1 MPVYQSAEQLYETL
15 MLLFEGVHTQDSAA
29 ALAVSK
35 SRLIIRLRLSSP
47 TAQVVING
55 RKNPPD
61 IVYESTSLRP
71 DLDVDLSA
79 DTLHRILLA
88 ELPLGKAIANKQMK
102 VRGPVWKSFVLE
114 GIFRGGQTLYPQILS
129 KVGLNDP

>member
-15 MLLFEGVHTQDSAA
+15 MLLFESVHTQDPAA

-47 TAQVVING
+47 NAEVVING

-61 IVYESTSLRP
+61 IVYGSTSLR
-71 DLDVDLSA
+71 
-79 DTLHRILLA
+79 
-88 ELPLGKAIANKQMK
+88 
-102 VRGPVWKSFVLE
+102 
-114 GIFRGGQTLYPQILS
+114 
-129 KVGLNDP
+129 